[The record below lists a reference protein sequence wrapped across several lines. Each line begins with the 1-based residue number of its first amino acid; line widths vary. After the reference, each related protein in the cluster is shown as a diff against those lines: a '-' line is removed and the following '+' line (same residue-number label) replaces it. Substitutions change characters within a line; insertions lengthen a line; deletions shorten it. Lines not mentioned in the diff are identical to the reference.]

1 MDSMIGKSEVLH
13 ADLNLILE
21 AEKGAKAGL
30 LRLAL
35 VPPADGPRQPCTF
48 VCAIDIS
55 SSMSART
62 SAENESEKD
71 NFSRLDLVKHSVNT
85 IISMMTPSDQ
95 LCLITFN
102 GNAMLNFP
110 VTAMTDK
117 NKEHALKIA
126 EELRPNGCTNI
137 WGALKLSMDQ
147 VLDAVSCRDTNNFI
161 LLFTDGESNT
171 DPREGIMPAMRN
183 YLKAVPEYY
192 ERFTIHTFGY
202 GYSLNSALLLEIS
215 TAGAGIFDFIPDS
228 TMIGTSFVNFLANA
242 LSTAVSN
249 ALVTLKV
256 PEGLKVDG
264 VGMKVEEGK
273 FLSGP
278 VQYGQTRDF
287 VFEVEGLEKVG
298 VAATVVYGGKSI
310 SKEISGFTS
319 EKSREISVE
328 WLRGKYCDSLRAQL
342 VLGFG
347 TKLIDDFKKTAKQ
360 SAFQDSE
367 KTLALMRDI
376 ESAKESEGQVT
387 KALSKADWYAKWG
400 SHYLRSLLRANQL
413 QQCHNFKDPSVQIYG
428 GKLFKAM
435 QDKADDTFCNL
446 PAPKPSLKCYVAP
459 ANQGYVPPDMHHY
472 MFANAGCFD
481 GQGLVRLS
489 NGTTRKVKE
498 LRKEDEVVCAGG
510 TAKVVALVR
519 TRTGGKIQMAE
530 VGGVKLTPW
539 HPVRVQGTWKFP
551 CEIAAQVWEDCDVV
565 YNLVLDKCHI
575 VLINEQEVVTLGHE
589 FRDSAVV
596 EHAYFGTEKVL
607 EDLKKFGGWTEGNVE
622 IQRWNPVRNPVTS
635 LVQGLIH

>member
-1 MDSMIGKSEVLH
+1 MIGKSEVLH
-13 ADLNLILE
+13 EDLSLILE

-55 SSMSART
+55 SSMTART

-85 IISMMTPSDQ
+85 IISMMNSDDQ
-95 LCLITFN
+95 LCLVKFN
-102 GNAMLNFP
+102 GKATLNFP
-110 VTAMTDK
+110 VTAMADK
-117 NKEHALKIA
+117 NKKLALEIT
-126 EELRPNGCTNI
+126 ENLQPDGCTNI
-137 WGALKLSMDQ
+137 WDALKLSMDQ
-147 VLDAVSCRDTNNFI
+147 ILNASSCRSTNNFI
-161 LLFTDGESNT
+161 LLFTDGKSNT
-171 DPREGIMPAMRN
+171 NPPEGIMPAMQN
-183 YLKAVPEYY
+183 YLKAVPKYY
-192 ERFTIHTFGY
+192 EQFTIHTFGY
-202 GYSLNSALLLEIS
+202 GYSLNSTLLTEIA

-228 TMIGTSFVNFLANA
+228 TMIGTNFVNFLANA

-249 ALVTLKV
+249 AEVTLNV
-256 PEGLKVDG
+256 PKGFKLDS
-264 VGMKVEEGK
+264 VGMKMEENR

-278 VQYGQTRDF
+278 IQYGQTRNF
-287 VFEVEGLEKVG
+287 VFELEFETLEEFK
-298 VAATVVYGGKSI
+298 VAATVVYSGKSI
-310 SKEISGFTS
+310 SKEICGFTS
-319 EKSREISVE
+319 EKSKEANVE
-328 WLRGKYCDSLRAQL
+328 WLRCKYCDSLRAQL

-347 TKLIDDFKKTAKQ
+347 TKLIDDFKKTVKQ
-360 SAFQDSE
+360 SAFRDDE
-367 KTLALMRDI
+367 KVLALIRDI
-376 ESAKESEGQVT
+376 ESPKESEGQVT
-387 KALSKADWYAKWG
+387 KALSKGDWYAKWG

-428 GKLFKAM
+428 GKLFKLM

-459 ANQGYVPPDMHHY
+459 VNQGYVAPDMHHY
-472 MFANAGCFD
+472 MRMGAGCFD
-481 GQGLVRLS
+481 GEGLVRLA

-498 LRKEDEVVCAGG
+498 LKKDDDVVCVGG
-510 TAKVVALVR
+510 TAKVVTLVK

-539 HPVRVQGTWKFP
+539 HPVRVEGVWKFP
-551 CEIAAQVWEDCDVV
+551 CEIKAEVWEDCDVV

-575 VLINEQEVVTLGHE
+575 VLINEQEVVTLGHG
-589 FRDSAVV
+589 FKGNAVV

-607 EDLKKFGGWTEGNVE
+607 EDLKKFRGWTEGNVE
-622 IQRWNPVRNPVTS
+622 IQHWNPIRDPVTH